1 MATTS
6 SVASTGNGLSF
17 DFLNNSIAGVVQS
30 KESELRTLIASLGAN
45 PSTADLLALQ
55 QQVQQWTLT
64 TQVQSTVI
72 KEVADALKGIV
83 QKAG

>member
-1 MATTS
+1 MATTPIAS
-6 SVASTGNGLSF
+6 STAGLNF
-17 DFLNNSIAGVVQS
+17 DFLNGSIAKVVQT
-30 KESELRTLIASLGAN
+30 KESDLRTLIGSMGDN
-45 PSTADLLALQ
+45 PTTADLLSLQ

>member
-1 MATTS
+1 MATS
-6 SVASTGNGLSF
+6 SVTASSGGLTF
-17 DFLNNSIAGVVQS
+17 DYINNSIANVVQT
-30 KESELRTLIASLGAN
+30 KETELKNLIGAMGAN
-45 PSTADLLALQ
+45 PTTADLLSMQ

-64 TQVQSTVI
+64 TSVQSTVV

>member
-1 MATTS
+1 MATS
-6 SVASTGNGLSF
+6 PIAGSGPGLSF

-30 KESELRTLIASLGAN
+30 KENDLRTLIGSLGPN
-45 PSTADLLALQ
+45 PTTADLLSLQ

>member
-1 MATTS
+1 MATTPIAS
-6 SVASTGNGLSF
+6 SSSGLSF
-17 DFLNNSIAGVVQS
+17 DYLNNSVANVVQT
-30 KESELRTLIASLGAN
+30 KESDLRTLIGSLGPN
-45 PSTADLLALQ
+45 PTTADLLSLQ
-55 QQVQQWTLT
+55 QQVQQWTLM

>member
-1 MATTS
+1 MATTPVGS
-6 SVASTGNGLSF
+6 SSAGLSF
-17 DFLNNSIAGVVQS
+17 DFLNNSIAKVVQG
-30 KESELRTLIASLGAN
+30 KEGDLRTLISSLGDN
-45 PSTADLLALQ
+45 PTTADLLSLQ

>member
-1 MATTS
+1 MATS
-6 SVASTGNGLSF
+6 SVTSSTGGLTF
-17 DFLNNSIAGVVQS
+17 DYINNSIANVVQT
-30 KESELRTLIASLGAN
+30 KETELKNLIGAMGAN
-45 PSTADLLALQ
+45 PTTADLLSMQ

-64 TQVQSTVI
+64 TSVQSTVV